1 MHLFVGRARVFLG
14 NWKDFSLSHLSCSSE
29 SFLRLRERR
38 RTEKQAMERPGQT
51 APWPLGPTS
60 YCSGL
65 LWLGDMCPDLLWPR
79 GNSEGSTQIFYQAS
93 VFGCVLYCSFVWK
106 ALQLFQDCQT
116 WSYPF
121 EVGPRWTWPSPA
133 APISSATSIRRLP
146 AFPCL
151 SMRCTWIWGSLSP
164 SRTSA
169 LSFFPLCLWLGGPH
183 SLQRPFASP
192 SDNCSGIFQRC
203 KLLGE
208 ISFWKCA
215 FLILWFPGIRKSA
228 F

>member
-1 MHLFVGRARVFLG
+1 MHLFVGCARVFLG

-65 LWLGDMCPDLLWPR
+65 LWLGDMCPDLLWPWE
-79 GNSEGSTQIFYQAS
+79 NSEGSRQIFYQAS
-93 VFGCVLYCSFVWK
+93 VFGCVLYRSFVWK

-121 EVGPRWTWPSPA
+121 EVGPRWTWPSPV
-133 APISSATSIRRLP
+133 APISSATSTRRLP

-151 SMRCTWIWGSLSP
+151 SMVYVDLGLLESQQNWCPILLPSLLVTGRPPQSP
-164 SRTSA
+164 ET
-169 LSFFPLCLWLGGPH
+169 LCLSIWP
-183 SLQRPFASP
+183 
-192 SDNCSGIFQRC
+192 
-203 KLLGE
+203 LLRH
-208 ISFWKCA
+208 ISKV
-215 FLILWFPGIRKSA
+215 
-228 F
+228 